1 MNAVRFSVFS
11 VSTYYNKLCTSMQ
24 AIDDIHVH

>member
-11 VSTYYNKLCTSMQ
+11 VSTYYNKLCMQ